1 MEQAPCRMP
10 WHFLS
15 QNLHTPFFLRNL
27 LDIKKRCIIL
37 RKKTSFDCIF
47 RVIFKLFIL
56 IISFAYYAAYAVDFE
71 SPWQRH
77 AAVRPVD
84 EQLRQY
90 LSATIAD
97 ASSEEHFKNLDRN
110 RLKNWFLPFLKDR
123 TQSPAF
129 KTQHLLELFTNLHD
143 SMPDSPE
150 KSRLADP
157 ESYDL
162 F

>member
-1 MEQAPCRMP
+1 MDLFTWVA
-10 WHFLS
+10 
-15 QNLHTPFFLRNL
+15 
-27 LDIKKRCIIL
+27 
-37 RKKTSFDCIF
+37 F
-47 RVIFKLFIL
+47 RQ
-56 IISFAYYAAYAVDFE
+56 
-71 SPWQRH
+71 SPRFVPLWKRH

-143 SMPDSPE
+143 SMLDSPE